1 MCHYGK
7 KLQNDRVWDLD
18 LALHTLGGF
27 SSKGTWMG
35 GGTIPRCFAT
45 VSDNS
50 RLAER
55 TLSPS
60 APDRRECRSGLN
72 VEGWCKS
79 RKCAALCQ
87 MVIHPQEF
95 KLFKLF
101 KDGDMNCPKCQS
113 NAKSITCGFDADEDS
128 GSIKWDSLMIIVKP
142 MKKASTA
149 MLVPI
154 VPPRSSRQLS
164 TAVTKVNVGI
174 ISTRTACLS
183 DLPGARPRARC

>member
-1 MCHYGK
+1 MIEFGI
-7 KLQNDRVWDLD
+7 WI
-18 LALHTLGGF
+18 LHFIHWVGLVAREP
-27 SSKGTWMG
+27 WMG

-55 TLSPS
+55 KLSPS

-113 NAKSITCGFDADEDS
+113 NVKPITCGFAADEES
-128 GSIKWDSLMIIVKP
+128 GSIKWNSLMIIVKP
-142 MKKASTA
+142 MEKASTA

-154 VPPRSSRQLS
+154 VPPRFSRQLVCA
-164 TAVTKVNVGI
+164 TVVLEI
-174 ISTRTACLS
+174 
-183 DLPGARPRARC
+183 PREL